1 MSVELHVLIKKEI
14 EDPLL
19 NPGAPGTSSAIEN
32 VPAGAEVIVPS
43 AGASVSKSQVTTEHA
58 LADDLET
65 ASRDSTAVGCC
76 FGLAAE
82 ELTQDGMLSV
92 LDLSSQFLVEEK
104 EEGPVMV
111 EEEDLSSGDAVHRSG
126 AEDQKPEA
134 PATASSR
141 NSEME
146 CGGSDSSQP
155 SDEDIY
161 YQKTAEG
168 HNQHQTQRGKLV
180 KCMRVYAIVFS
191 IKSDYISRCNMEI
204 MQYRVDQ

>member
-19 NPGAPGTSSAIEN
+19 NPSATGTASAIEN
-32 VPAGAEVIVPS
+32 VSAGTEVTVPS

-58 LADDLET
+58 LTDDLEA
-65 ASRDSTAVGCC
+65 ASMDSTVGGC
-76 FGLAAE
+76 FGLAE
-82 ELTQDGMLSV
+82 EMTQDGMLSV
-92 LDLSSQFLVEEK
+92 LDLSSQFLVDEK
-104 EEGPVMV
+104 EEGSVMV

-126 AEDQKPEA
+126 GEDQKLEA
-134 PATASSR
+134 PATANSRSS
-141 NSEME
+141 EVE

-168 HNQHQTQRGKLV
+168 HNQHHTQRGKLV
-180 KCMRVYAIVFS
+180 KCMCVCVWSYLV
-191 IKSDYISRCNMEI
+191 
-204 MQYRVDQ
+204 